1 MKGIEKITA
10 RIAADAETEI
20 AGIRQESDQ
29 RIAQIR
35 ADYEKQ
41 AQESAAAIL
50 REGEKENRQRASRIE
65 RTAQLESKRSI
76 LTMKQEMVSKA
87 FELAKEKIAQ
97 MPQADYVD
105 FLVKQV
111 AQAAS
116 SGREMLILNQQDRQ
130 RCGKQVVE
138 AANEALKAKG
148 LAGALSLSEETR
160 PMTGGFVLKQGDV
173 EVNCTVDLLLEL
185 ARGELAAQVAEV
197 LFEG

>member
-20 AGIRQESDQ
+20 AVIRQESDQ

-50 REGEKENRQRASRIE
+50 REGEKENQQRASRIE

-87 FELAKEKIAQ
+87 FELAKEKITQ

-111 AQAAS
+111 VQAAS
-116 SGREMLILNQQDRQ
+116 TGREMLILNQKDRD

-138 AANEALKAKG
+138 AANEVLKAKG

-160 PMTGGFVLKQGDV
+160 SMTGGFVLKQGDV